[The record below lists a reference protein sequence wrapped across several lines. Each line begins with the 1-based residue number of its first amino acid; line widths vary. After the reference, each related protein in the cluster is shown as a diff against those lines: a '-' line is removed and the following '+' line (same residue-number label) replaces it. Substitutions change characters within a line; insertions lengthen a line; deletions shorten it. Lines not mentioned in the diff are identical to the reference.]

1 MPYLTLD
8 DQPVSQ
14 GSVSLPLT
22 GRAVADL
29 RLASTSPPPAR
40 GARVALTFAGGLTYR
55 CTVERAAPEG
65 GFHAVRLVGGTGGLS
80 TDVAEQFYADTPKKQ
95 ILTDLLTECGE
106 TPGDVDL
113 PGRVP
118 FWVRPAGPA
127 HEALRALLAV
137 TPERTW
143 RVQPDGRVWVGVDT
157 WPDADAPLDVERE
170 EAARGVFV
178 CRSSPG
184 LTPGQKVTLRRGA
197 EEQVKRATR
206 VTHVIGPEL
215 RTEVM
220 TGDGT
225 DLGPAGIERTVRQIM
240 RHTDYHALRPATLLR
255 DHGDHTVDVQPQ
267 VAGWPAL
274 SRIPLHVGLPSVAV
288 KLKSGSPMLLFF
300 EEGNPAQ
307 PRAECRAGAALEYLQ
322 VRTGK
327 GQTLTLD
334 DDRGQQSP
342 ENAEYT
348 QPFAR
353 LEDQAGQVVELWA
366 EEGKEHVTV
375 RDKAGQTIVLDP
387 VALTVTVIGT
397 TTVQVTAAQ
406 IVLNGGV
413 QGVARVGDS
422 VEVDPITHLGT
433 ITSGSTTVKSG

>member
-8 DQPVSQ
+8 NQPVSQ

-40 GARVALTFAGGLTYR
+40 GARVALTFAGGLTYQ

-65 GFHAVRLVGGTGGLS
+65 GFHAVRLVGGSGGLS
-80 TDVAEQFYADTPKKQ
+80 TDVAERFYAGVPKAQ

-106 TPGDVDL
+106 MAGEIDL

-127 HEALRALLAV
+127 HEAIRSLLAL
-137 TPERTW
+137 TPEHTW
-143 RVQPDGRVWVGVDT
+143 RLQPDGRVWVGVDT
-157 WPDADAPLDVERE
+157 WPDAEAPLDVERE

-178 CRSSPG
+178 CRSAPN
-184 LTPGQKVTLRRGA
+184 LTPGRRVTLQRGA
-197 EEQVKRATR
+197 QEQVKRATR
-206 VTHVIGPEL
+206 VVHVIGPEL

-225 DLGPAGIERTVRQIM
+225 DLGPAGFERAVRQVM
-240 RHTDYHALRPATLLR
+240 RHTDYHALLPATLLR

-274 SRIPLHVGLPSVAV
+274 TRIPLQIGLPGVTV
-288 KLKSGSPMLLFF
+288 KIQAGSPMLLHF
-300 EEGNPAQ
+300 EHGNPAE
-307 PRAECRAGAALEYLQ
+307 PRAECRTGALLEYVQL
-322 VRTGK
+322 RTGK

-334 DDRGQQSP
+334 DDRGAVSP
-342 ENAEYT
+342 EDALYAK
-348 QPFAR
+348 PYAR
-353 LEDQAGQVVELWA
+353 LKDQAGQMVELWA
-366 EEGKEHVTV
+366 QPGQEKVIVTHLSGSQLLLKKNGDVLVKATGLLLLGDEGGSPLA
-375 RDKAGQTIVLDP
+375 RQGDP
-387 VALTVTVIGT
+387 V
-397 TTVQVTAAQ
+397 Q
-406 IVLNGGV
+406 
-413 QGVARVGDS
+413 
-422 VEVDPITHLGT
+422 VDPATHVGT
-433 ITSGSTTVKSG
+433 ITAGSPKVRST